1 MGLIDLFQKT
11 RETSMELKPQE
22 EETTNKV
29 VTCKGCGAELK
40 AYAYGKNLYVCPHCG
55 RYGRLLARTRIRQIA
70 DKDTFEELYG
80 NLASADPIHFPG
92 YADKTKELAEKV
104 GMPDA
109 VKTGVC
115 KIGGVETALG
125 VMDSHFMMASMGSVV
140 GEKLTRLF
148 EYATEKGLPVVLFTC
163 SGGARMQEGMF
174 SLLQMAKVSAAARR
188 HSDAGLLYITVLT
201 DPTTGGVTAS
211 FAMLGDIILAEPRT
225 VVGFAGRRVVEQ
237 TTGSQLPGN
246 FQRAE
251 FLREHGFVDAVIERR
266 ALPVTLGN
274 LLYLHGG

>member
-11 RETSMELKPQE
+11 RETSMEMKPQE
-22 EETTNKV
+22 DEAAKV

-70 DKDTFEELYG
+70 DKDSFEELYA
-80 NLASADPIHFPG
+80 NLAPADPIHFPG
-92 YADKTKELAEKV
+92 YAEKTAELAEKV

-115 KIGGVETALG
+115 KIGGVETAIG

-225 VVGFAGRRVVEQ
+225 TIGFAGRRVVEQ